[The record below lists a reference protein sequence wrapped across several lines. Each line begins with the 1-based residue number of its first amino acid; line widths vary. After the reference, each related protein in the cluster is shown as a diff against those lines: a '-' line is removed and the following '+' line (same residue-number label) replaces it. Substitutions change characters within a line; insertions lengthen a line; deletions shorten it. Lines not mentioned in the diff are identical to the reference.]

1 MKKNILIISIVAVLL
16 GIVLVGISI
25 IKSKTYKVQNPVA
38 TIQIEGYDNP
48 IKIELDPN
56 SAPNAVSNFI
66 KLANNGFYTNYKLSI
81 EENQLVADSSMEKA
95 TLSNIKE
102 YPEKDYIYGIKA
114 DILSNGIN
122 NYIKHE
128 KGVITMPNESMGYY
142 VDLINTA
149 NSQFAILTSDVDS
162 YNEIYAPF
170 GKVVEGMDV
179 LDAIASSRVEKNDE
193 NNAESDATTQVS
205 ENDKENK
212 EEDNTNK
219 IVIKSI
225 TVDTFGIDYG
235 TPEVVNYTDLMNQ
248 FYSRMYGGNQ
258 Q

>member
-16 GIVLVGISI
+16 GMVWVGVSI
-25 IKSKTYKVQNPVA
+25 IKSKTYKVQNPIA

-48 IKIELDPN
+48 IKIELDPV

-66 KLANNGFYTNYKLSI
+66 KLANNGFYTNYKLEI
-81 EENQLVADSSMEKA
+81 QENQLVADSSMEKA
-95 TLSNIKE
+95 TLSNIME
-102 YPEKDYIYGIKA
+102 YPEKDYVYGIKA
-114 DILSNGIN
+114 DIFSNGIN

-149 NSQFAILTSDVDS
+149 NSQFAILTDNVDS

-179 LDAIASSRVEKNDE
+179 LDAIASSRVEEDE
-193 NNAESDATTQVS
+193 TKSDAVT
-205 ENDKENK
+205 EEAK
-212 EEDNTNK
+212 EEDDSKNK
-219 IVIKSI
+219 ITIKSI
-225 TVDTFGIDYG
+225 TVDTFGVDYG
-235 TPEVVNYTDLMNQ
+235 TPEFVNYDDLTKQ

-258 Q
+258 